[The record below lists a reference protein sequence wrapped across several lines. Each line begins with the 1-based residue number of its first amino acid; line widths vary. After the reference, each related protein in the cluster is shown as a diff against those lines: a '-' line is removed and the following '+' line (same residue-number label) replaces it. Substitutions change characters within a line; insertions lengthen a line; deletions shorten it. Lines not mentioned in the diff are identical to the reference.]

1 MPRHEAERRVSGVRA
16 IYRNAPKAIKIA
28 TCATPEMA
36 SSVQRLRDVPSR
48 CLDAIATPAIRV
60 GNARNMIGAKN
71 APSTFGRT
79 SVDAQMASANDGA
92 VSINAV
98 ERRMPRV

>member
-1 MPRHEAERRVSGVRA
+1 
-16 IYRNAPKAIKIA
+16 
-28 TCATPEMA
+28 
-36 SSVQRLRDVPSR
+36 
-48 CLDAIATPAIRV
+48 
-60 GNARNMIGAKN
+60 MIGAKN